1 MDQNLQRPERQQ
13 LMRIAAIRMSSLLV
27 KASVFAAVVTL
38 GSATARA
45 DEPSAVAPGHVPEP
59 AGLYQGAMHGYTP
72 HSVAGGTVIGT
83 AGLAKLISAEHPLL
97 LDVAEK
103 DRKPPSMDKDMIWL
117 PSHRS
122 IPGAVFL
129 QEGGK
134 GVPDPAYAEAFA
146 ARVAAL
152 TGGDK
157 AKPIIT
163 LCHPDC
169 WGSWNAAKRLIGD
182 GYTKV
187 YWYPEG
193 VEGWQAE
200 HDTRVVKPDTAW
212 VNSLPKE
219 ASQ

>member
-1 MDQNLQRPERQQ
+1 
-13 LMRIAAIRMSSLLV
+13 MRIAAILVSSLMVTLP
-27 KASVFAAVVTL
+27 VFAAAVTL
-38 GSATARA
+38 GSAMACA

-59 AGLYQGAMHGYTP
+59 AGFYQGAMHGYTP
-72 HSVAGGTVIGT
+72 NGVAGGTTIGT
-83 AGLAKLISAEHPLL
+83 VGLAKLIAAEHPLL

-134 GVPDPAYAEAFA
+134 GIAASAYADAFKT
-146 ARVAAL
+146 RVAAL
-152 TGGDK
+152 TGGNK
-157 AKPIIT
+157 AKPIVT
-163 LCHPDC
+163 FCHPDC

-200 HDTRVVKPDTAW
+200 HDTRVVKPDTTW
-212 VNSLPKE
+212 VNSLQKD
-219 ASQ
+219 ATQ